1 MKHFT
6 IAIDGPGGA
15 GKSTVADHL
24 AAQLGVP
31 HLDTGAMYRAFGFQA
46 LQEQLDPRDPAQMA
60 ELATRIRMEV
70 RFENGRQH
78 TLVNGV
84 DVTDRIRTPEISMA
98 ASDCGTHA
106 EVRRLMVAMQ
116 QKIASV
122 HSMILDGRDIGTR
135 VLPDA
140 TLKVFLTA
148 SPEVRARRRCDELN
162 AKGQPA
168 VYEDVFAIPDA
179 GGGVE
184 IATICCQPVVPIRR
198 DDKPACAFVK
208 LRIMQLETGKIKPV
222 GSLADEHGVK
232 PAQAHGAPEV
242 FTAGSE
248 DVTHKNSPAGTIPS
262 AGLAEKVKFNGVE
275 RIGA

>member
-84 DVTDRIRTPEISMA
+84 DVCKFGKQWVVSIDAMKREYGA
-98 ASDCGTHA
+98 A
-106 EVRRLMVAMQ
+106 VR
-116 QKIASV
+116 
-122 HSMILDGRDIGTR
+122 
-135 VLPDA
+135 
-140 TLKVFLTA
+140 
-148 SPEVRARRRCDELN
+148 
-162 AKGQPA
+162 
-168 VYEDVFAIPDA
+168 
-179 GGGVE
+179 
-184 IATICCQPVVPIRR
+184 
-198 DDKPACAFVK
+198 
-208 LRIMQLETGKIKPV
+208 
-222 GSLADEHGVK
+222 
-232 PAQAHGAPEV
+232 
-242 FTAGSE
+242 
-248 DVTHKNSPAGTIPS
+248 
-262 AGLAEKVKFNGVE
+262 
-275 RIGA
+275 